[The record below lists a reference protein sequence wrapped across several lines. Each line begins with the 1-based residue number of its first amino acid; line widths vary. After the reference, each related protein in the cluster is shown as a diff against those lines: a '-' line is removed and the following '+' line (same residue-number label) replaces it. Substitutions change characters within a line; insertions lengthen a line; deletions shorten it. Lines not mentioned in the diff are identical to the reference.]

1 VVGTGSREGNAS
13 GKEQQDVALRDEN
26 IICQTRLKL
35 LRMNAR
41 PCAGHFRLKRLFELS
56 A

>member
-1 VVGTGSREGNAS
+1 VGTGSREGNAS
-13 GKEQQDVALRDEN
+13 GKEVQFGALRDEN
-26 IICQTRLKL
+26 IICQTRFKL

-41 PCAGHFRLKRLFELS
+41 PRAGHFCLKRLFELF